1 MSNRSGG
8 KNKPQPIKGPA
19 VSGAVAQNSQ
29 VMTTAALEAGFN
41 SNLGFN
47 SSQPII
53 IPSKGQHNLELN
65 TNLRQVSKNRSLIND
80 SMNNQPNQMTNPIH
94 GSFTLENPTTFTD
107 ANTAS
112 LATSNG
118 DRV

>member
-1 MSNRSGG
+1 M
-8 KNKPQPIKGPA
+8 A
-19 VSGAVAQNSQ
+19 
-29 VMTTAALEAGFN
+29 TAALEA
-41 SNLGFN
+41 NLNTNIGLN

-80 SMNNQPNQMTNPIH
+80 SMNNQQNQMVNPGH
-94 GSFTLENPTTFTD
+94 GSFTIDNTATFTD